1 MPIPEYTPVIWL
13 HGHCWRLIGLRK
25 TSLEKRSH
33 KASTY
38 RSSQK
43 WVFHVILR
51 NYCENLMS
59 TLDTCSGMLAC
70 CDKCHSQKHLREGGG
85 TFRPILLDH
94 SSSQIEVRAETH
106 ARTKAEIMEE
116 GLSSDSVL
124 PRPLTTFP
132 RVPLPSVAWAL
143 PHQST
148 IKAILQTHGHR
159 PIQCGQSF
167 EILSSQVTLVFVSR
181 FQQQLHLSLRIWWS
195 KLRSQTDIQHPSS
208 KQTKIGYLFT
218 FLKNQETYVISLV

>member
-13 HGHCWRLIGLRK
+13 HGHCWSLIGLRK

-70 CDKCHSQKHLREGGG
+70 CNKCHSQKHLREGEG
-85 TFRPILLDH
+85 TFRPILLGH
-94 SSSQIEVRAETH
+94 SSSQVEVRAGNH

-132 RVPLPSVAWAL
+132 RVPLPIVAWAL
-143 PHQST
+143 TSINNQSNPPNT
-148 IKAILQTHGHR
+148 WPLTNIMWASHWD
-159 PIQCGQSF
+159 
-167 EILSSQVTLVFVSR
+167 SR
-181 FQQQLHLSLRIWWS
+181 FPGDSCFCVKVPTTVAPKFKNLMIKTSISDWHSTSFQQTNKNWLS
-195 KLRSQTDIQHPSS
+195 
-208 KQTKIGYLFT
+208 FT